1 MLETTAELG
10 SSFLHPDSGDRK
22 MIECIRVDGASLR
35 ALREKED
42 EAYSYFLDF
51 MDERGSSSKN

>member
-1 MLETTAELG
+1 MIHNTYIHDIVELL
-10 SSFLHPDSGDRK
+10 SDIFQPQFS
-22 MIECIRVDGASLR
+22 SLR

-51 MDERGSSSKN
+51 VDECGSSGRK